1 MDPLSFW
8 KMVAGIA
15 FIAAIF
21 WFFYFRG
28 RSARSEPR
36 EARKLQQFET
46 KLKNGQLEPAE
57 YEIRLGHPVQWLIH
71 RYDSEP
77 DDEIFEIDELEIY
90 ELLPAG
96 HTTIIAF
103 LPEKKGKY
111 KIVLGTNREAGI
123 VRVV

>member
-15 FIAAIF
+15 FVAAIF
-21 WFFYFRG
+21 WYFYFRG
-28 RSARSEPR
+28 RSGTSEPR
-36 EARKLQQFET
+36 EPRKLQQFES

-57 YEIRLGHPVQWLIH
+57 YEIRVDHPVQWLIH
-71 RYDSEP
+71 RFDTEP
-77 DDEIFEIDELEIY
+77 DDEIFEIEELELY
-90 ELLPAG
+90 QLLPAG

-111 KIVLGTNREAGI
+111 KIILGTEREAGL